1 MSNQITDSLE
11 YLAREMG
18 YVVKYDADGN
28 PSYFVEFFKCKSS
41 DLDSSLPDH
50 VHPAFRHGPNT
61 EDDSILIGAYMGSE
75 LEPNGTLYS
84 LPLRPP
90 RVNITYDDAR
100 TRMNAFD
107 AKTTGLTIAD
117 HGLIMLMAKKY
128 GWVPKGNN
136 NLSVD
141 YRDGTLWETGK
152 AVTAGVKR
160 VFRGWMYECLQAH
173 TTSASL
179 LPDASPLHWKKG
191 EKVGGTPVASQYSAD
206 NQYRGYNTLTGSG
219 PVSWTLGG
227 KPGGLVDI
235 QGNAFEQ
242 VYGHRLV
249 NLELQIIPDNEA
261 ADPVCD
267 QSDSSSK
274 WRAIKPGATADA
286 YTLVAPGTEGTLHWT
301 WANSK
306 ITLDTVEPTFD
317 DQSHG
322 TNFKDYVVNTAN
334 VQAVPS
340 ILYELGIMPLPGD
353 TTQGYGHCY
362 FGASVRVPRR
372 GGSSVSTSSAGLGSL
387 YCGNARSGASAGFGL
402 RPRSRR

>member
-18 YVVKYDADGN
+18 YVVKYDAAGN

-107 AKTTGLTIAD
+107 VKTTGLTIAD
-117 HGLIMLMAKKY
+117 HGLILLTAKKY

-136 NLSVD
+136 NWSVD
-141 YRDGTLWETGK
+141 YRDGTPWETGK
-152 AVTAGVKR
+152 AVTTGVKR

-173 TTSASL
+173 TTSAAL

-242 VYGHRLV
+242 VYGYRLV
-249 NLELQIIPDNEA
+249 NLELQIIPDNEV
-261 ADPVCD
+261 ADPACD

-274 WRAIKPGATADA
+274 WRAIKPGTTADD

-301 WANSK
+301 WANNK
-306 ITLDTVEPTFD
+306 ITLDTVEPTLD
-317 DQSHG
+317 GQSRG
-322 TNFKDYVVNTAN
+322 TSFKDYAVNAAN

-353 TTQGYGHCY
+353 TTQGYGYYY
-362 FGASVRVPRR
+362 FSASVRVPRR
-372 GGSSVSTSSAGLGSL
+372 GGSYNYEGSAGLGVL
-387 YCGNARSGASAGFGL
+387 YCGSTRSVAAANYGL